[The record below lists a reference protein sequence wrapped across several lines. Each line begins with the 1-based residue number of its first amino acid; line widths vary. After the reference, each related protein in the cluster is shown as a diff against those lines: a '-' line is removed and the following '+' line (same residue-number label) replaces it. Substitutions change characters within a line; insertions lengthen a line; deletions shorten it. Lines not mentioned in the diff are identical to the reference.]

1 MYSNTVI
8 DTENDQVML
17 NEAVDKF
24 RKMLV
29 IELEKVNRHYEKI
42 EVEASASL
50 GELNSRVT
58 LLF

>member
-8 DTENDQVML
+8 DTDNEVVL

-29 IELEKVNRHYEKI
+29 IELEKVNRHYENI

-50 GELNSRVT
+50 GELNSRVR